1 MGMEEMARDQE
12 VRLRDGRPLLTY
24 PAFIQLWVRVPA
36 PDPGSITL
44 TSSAQKACRLT
55 LYLFLLRT

>member
-1 MGMEEMARDQE
+1 MDMEEMARDQE

-24 PAFIQLWVRVPA
+24 PAFIQLWVRAPA
-36 PDPGSITL
+36 RDPGSITL
-44 TSSAQKACRLT
+44 TSSAQKACPLT